1 MLAICRY
8 GNGFE
13 PEAPLVL
20 PPLEEVTDEIALIV
34 GNVCITMR
42 NDRHD
47 YRSIRR
53 LAAFAQTIVVFF
65 SDNGGCGRYAPQTP
79 RVRSMVETSCLRF
92 AQANRIE
99 RRCTGTYPHCHHG
112 EGMRPTG
119 AIRDRKYKLVEWFE
133 DGRVELYNLAVDPGE
148 TTNLVKSEPKIA
160 ARLLSS
166 FQTWRDRVGVQMPT
180 LR

>member
-1 MLAICRY
+1 MIIDRFDDLQLSHKRSSY
-8 GNGFE
+8 SSR
-13 PEAPLVL
+13 
-20 PPLEEVTDEIALIV
+20 
-34 GNVCITMR
+34 TMA
-42 NDRHD
+42 DVEDTLH
-47 YRSIRR
+47 RR
-53 LAAFAQTIVVFF
+53 LECARWSKLPVCASHRQIGSKDDVPALTLI
-65 SDNGGCGRYAPQTP
+65 
-79 RVRSMVETSCLRF
+79 
-92 AQANRIE
+92 
-99 RRCTGTYPHCHHG
+99 G

>member
-1 MLAICRY
+1 
-8 GNGFE
+8 
-13 PEAPLVL
+13 
-20 PPLEEVTDEIALIV
+20 
-34 GNVCITMR
+34 
-42 NDRHD
+42 
-47 YRSIRR
+47 
-53 LAAFAQTIVVFF
+53 
-65 SDNGGCGRYAPQTP
+65 
-79 RVRSMVETSCLRF
+79 
-92 AQANRIE
+92 
-99 RRCTGTYPHCHHG
+99 
-112 EGMRPTG
+112 MRPTG